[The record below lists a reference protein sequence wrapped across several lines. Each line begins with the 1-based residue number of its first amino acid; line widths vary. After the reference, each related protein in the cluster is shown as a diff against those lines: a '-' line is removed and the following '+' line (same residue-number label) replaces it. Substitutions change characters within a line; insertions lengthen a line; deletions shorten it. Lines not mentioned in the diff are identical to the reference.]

1 MAKTE
6 KKVSIAL
13 FDKIVKEHF
22 QNEATI
28 QWHEAESAVASTMS
42 WGICR
47 KSRTSLSRVTS

>member
-22 QNEATI
+22 QNEAPSSGTRPRC
-28 QWHEAESAVASTMS
+28 V
-42 WGICR
+42 
-47 KSRTSLSRVTS
+47 